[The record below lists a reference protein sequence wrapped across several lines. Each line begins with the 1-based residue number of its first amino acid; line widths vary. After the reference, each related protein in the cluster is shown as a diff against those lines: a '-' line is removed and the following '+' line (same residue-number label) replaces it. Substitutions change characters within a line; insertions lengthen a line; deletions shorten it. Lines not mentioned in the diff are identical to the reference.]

1 MSDVS
6 IVGQRLTCGVGGPVF
21 YPSGVSVPAWRNW
34 HSNVVAELNA
44 QAKDQDTDDDVVG
57 LFRPLDG
64 ITKANSQRKNGVGVS
79 YEYYIQIVPTILE
92 LYVDNTHTH
101 THTTHHNMVTDL
113 VPRLLWVQP

>member
-1 MSDVS
+1 M
-6 IVGQRLTCGVGGPVF
+6 
-21 YPSGVSVPAWRNW
+21 SVPAWRNW

-92 LYVDNTHTH
+92 LYVHQPTSTTRHDTTRHTY
-101 THTTHHNMVTDL
+101 TTRPHAHSN
-113 VPRLLWVQP
+113 

>member
-1 MSDVS
+1 M
-6 IVGQRLTCGVGGPVF
+6 
-21 YPSGVSVPAWRNW
+21 SVPAWRNW

-44 QAKDQDTDDDVVG
+44 QAKHQDTDDDVVG

-92 LYVDNTHTH
+92 LYVYQPTPTTHTYTPH
-101 THTTHHNMVTDL
+101 VMVTDL
-113 VPRLLWVQP
+113 VPRLLWMQP